1 MQLNLAYHS
10 LHELV
15 HTSAYIN
22 KLLLACIERM
32 AARADVYSQIYLSGK
47 CLKCSATSALY
58 SYKLCLR
65 MNISLHIFHLS
76 SKIWR
81 VALRMPYR
89 IYLALLSYFIERVM
103 SISSK

>member
-1 MQLNLAYHS
+1 MQLSLASHS

-32 AARADVYSQIYLSGK
+32 AARADVYSQIFLSGK

-65 MNISLHIFHLS
+65 MNISLHIFHLIKDMARS
-76 SKIWR
+76 ITYAIPDLFS
-81 VALRMPYR
+81 
-89 IYLALLSYFIERVM
+89 LAILLYQTGYVNQ
-103 SISSK
+103 